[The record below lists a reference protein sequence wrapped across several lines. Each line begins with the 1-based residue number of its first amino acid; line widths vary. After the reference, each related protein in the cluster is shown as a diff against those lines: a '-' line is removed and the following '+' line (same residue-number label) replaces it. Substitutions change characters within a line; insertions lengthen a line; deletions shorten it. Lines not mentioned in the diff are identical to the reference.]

1 MTYLK
6 FYSPTCQPC
15 KVADLLFKSK
25 GIESTNINVAEDQE
39 MAIKYNVRGVP
50 TVVIIDEEGNEIQ
63 RAVGLPEIEKL

>member
-15 KVADLLFKSK
+15 KVVDLLFKSR
-25 GIESTNINVAEDQE
+25 GIEYTDINVAEDQE

-50 TVVIIDEEGNEIQ
+50 TVIVVDDNGKEIQ
-63 RAVGLPEIEKL
+63 RAVGIQQIEQL